1 MSASTKQGAARQAP
15 ARPGF
20 FGSVTGLRVLGLIA
34 IVVIWQGLAWSGFFY
49 RNVIP
54 PIETIIAA
62 LGAMIIQPAFWGH
75 VGITSFEVI
84 AALIIGG
91 AIGVSLGVL
100 AGGTRF
106 AREAYEPAIHY
117 LAPTPKIVFLP
128 ILIAF
133 FGVGP
138 SSKIAMG
145 AISCLFPVALSVAS
159 GMAGVNPV
167 HLRVAKSFGLT
178 RWQILRKVELPS
190 LVPPLITG
198 LRLGLGV
205 AVIGCVL
212 SEIKLSNRG
221 LGFLAIQ
228 YYGQFRIPEM
238 YSVLIVLFA
247 LAGAANALAGRIRL
261 PGRQTAQ

>member
-1 MSASTKQGAARQAP
+1 MSVLATPQAAPRGSFLASI
-15 ARPGF
+15 
-20 FGSVTGLRVLGLIA
+20 TGLRLLGL
-34 IVVIWQGLAWSGFFY
+34 VVILVVWQALAWSGLFY

-54 PIETIIAA
+54 PIETIVSA
-62 LGAMIIQPAFWGH
+62 LATMLFQSAFWGH
-75 VGITSFEVI
+75 VWITSFEVI
-84 AALIIGG
+84 AALAIGG
-91 AIGVSLGVL
+91 TFGVAIGVL
-100 AGGTRF
+100 AGGTQF

-128 ILIAF
+128 ILIAL

-159 GMAGVNPV
+159 GMARVNPV

-178 RWQILRKVELPS
+178 RWQTLKKVELPS
-190 LVPPLITG
+190 LVAPLVTG

-238 YSVLIVLFA
+238 YAVLIVLFA
-247 LAGAANALAGRIRL
+247 LAGGANALAGRIHI
-261 PGRQTAQ
+261 PGRQDA